1 MESITILSTKK
12 LKASVRRKAAQK
24 EYTFLHDDFISIDYI
39 ENESVKQSLESLQEH
54 LVFTSRHAVK
64 GFQKNTD
71 HYEYPLPAKKIFCLN
86 GETLKAVHTIKNAE
100 VVSVS
105 GHADALAKEITRH
118 PEIKS
123 VTFICGNKRLDHLPN
138 LLQQNSIKVN
148 EIMVYRTLFSGK
160 RIHDNYE
167 AVFFFSPSGVESF
180 FQTNIL
186 PRETP
191 CFCIG
196 DTTATSVREHT
207 RNTVI
212 VAKLCTQD
220 SMLAAAQQYFL
231 KRKDKL
237 V

>member
-1 MESITILSTKK
+1 MMEPITILSTKK

-24 EYTFLHDDFISIDYI
+24 GIHFLHDDFIAIDYI
-39 ENESVKQSLESLQEH
+39 ENESVKQSFESLQEH

-105 GHADALAKEITRH
+105 DHADALAKDITRH
-118 PEIKS
+118 PEIKAVS
-123 VTFICGNKRLDHLPN
+123 FICGNKRLDHLPN
-138 LLQQNSIKVN
+138 LLKKNNINVN
-148 EIMVYRTLFSGK
+148 EVMVYRTSYSGK
-160 RIHDNYE
+160 RIHENYE

-196 DTTATSVREHT
+196 DTTASSVREHAK
-207 RNTVI
+207 NAVI
-212 VAKLCTQD
+212 VAEQSTQD
-220 SMLAAAQQYFL
+220 SMLEAAQQYFL
-231 KRKDKL
+231 KKKR
-237 V
+237 